1 MNKVK
6 FSVAGKEYTIST
18 SKEPAY
24 VYALARELDK
34 RLRDNLVNGASA
46 YTAAILTSLS
56 CLSDVK
62 EIRENFDE
70 ILNEARSYVDA
81 AGRDRIKND
90 TLEKENA
97 KLRLKLEQTE
107 KELNELKRVAKAAG
121 IIKNE
126 A

>member
-24 VYALARELDK
+24 VYVLARELDK

-46 YTAAILTSLS
+46 YTAAILTALS

-70 ILNEARSYVDA
+70 ILNEAKSYVDA